1 MSTIN
6 ISIKPT
12 SEVARVRMRL
22 DGGYHFIQSRVDP
35 LTEVR
40 DIVELVDEYID
51 YLDYFYDYN
60 IQVMSSL
67 KSRGLCNGWML
78 VDVEVNLD

>member
-12 SEVARVRMRL
+12 SEGVRVRTCL
-22 DGGYHFIQSRVDP
+22 DGGYHFIKSRVDP
-35 LTEVR
+35 LMEVR

-51 YLDYFYDYN
+51 YLEYFYDYD
-60 IQVMSSL
+60 IQVMSPL
-67 KSRGLCNGWML
+67 ESRGLCNGWML